1 MNGQGVYVT
10 WTVIASL
17 LNLSH
22 CLRYVADLRMETVS
36 TIALSTLLAHIIVF
50 FILENTIL
58 DNYIRFLLTP
68 YLGKTFKK

>member
-1 MNGQGVYVT
+1 MNGQGVYTT

-17 LNLSH
+17 INLSV
-22 CLRYVADLRMETVS
+22 CLKYVANLEMETVS

-58 DNYIRFLLTP
+58 DNYIRFLMTP
-68 YLGKTFKK
+68 YLGKIF

>member
-1 MNGQGVYVT
+1 MNGQGVYTT

-17 LNLSH
+17 INLSV
-22 CLRYVADLRMETVS
+22 CLKYVAKLEMETVS

-58 DNYIRFLLTP
+58 DNYIRFLMTP
-68 YLGKTFKK
+68 YLGKIF

>member
-1 MNGQGVYVT
+1 MNGQGFYTT

-17 LNLSH
+17 INLSV
-22 CLRYVADLRMETVS
+22 CLRYVANLEMETVS

-58 DNYIRFLLTP
+58 DNYIRFLMTP
-68 YLGKTFKK
+68 YLGKIF